1 MLLVILVIG
10 AAFMGMASTVRELV
24 AERPIYHREWAV
36 GLRPGTYLGAKLTVS
51 ALVCVVQAVL
61 LASLG
66 LIGRRM
72 PEYGLLLSSPLVELI
87 AVLALTAF
95 AASAAGLFA
104 SALVARTE
112 HTMPILVVAVM
123 AQLVLSGGLFSIAD
137 RIGLQVVAVLI
148 PTRWGYAA
156 AASSV
161 DLRGFQPGAPAD
173 ALWRHETGTWLLDM
187 TMLGVLTATFAALAL
202 VALRA
207 REQRPRQSRRVR
219 PRR

>member
-1 MLLVILVIG
+1 
-10 AAFMGMASTVRELV
+10 
-24 AERPIYHREWAV
+24 
-36 GLRPGTYLGAKLTVS
+36 
-51 ALVCVVQAVL
+51 
-61 LASLG
+61 
-66 LIGRRM
+66 
-72 PEYGLLLSSPLVELI
+72 
-87 AVLALTAF
+87 VLALTAF
-95 AASAAGLFA
+95 AASAAGLLA

-137 RIGLQVVAVLI
+137 RVWLQAVAVLS

-173 ALWRHETGTWLLDM
+173 ALWRHEQGTWLLS
-187 TMLGVLTATFAALAL
+187 MLVLAVLSAAFAVLAL
-202 VALRA
+202 IALRA

-219 PRR
+219 VRS